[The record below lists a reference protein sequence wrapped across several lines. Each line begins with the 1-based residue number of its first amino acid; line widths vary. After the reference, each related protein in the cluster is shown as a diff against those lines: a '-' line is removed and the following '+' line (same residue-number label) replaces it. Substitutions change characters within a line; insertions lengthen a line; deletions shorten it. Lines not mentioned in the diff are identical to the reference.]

1 MQSIQEKISNILQQI
16 NKQKLLL
23 FNNFQNITKSF
34 NQQRQSFEQQCSKP
48 MVGSNSK
55 TASTNLLTKR
65 RLVDTKLD

>member
-16 NKQKLLL
+16 SKQKLLL

-34 NQQRQSFEQQCSKP
+34 NQQRQSFEQSSKAEAK
-48 MVGSNSK
+48 VAAGHK
-55 TASTNLLTKR
+55 TSQLLTKR